1 MHSIFIKIAEVN
13 TISIEAYLATEL
25 NSTNIVCENSKLV
38 SMSKWKSMAYKLH
51 VSGLILV
58 DQSSSDLVDL
68 TWPQEERTPQPATE
82 IFFHPLIFAG
92 TFFQPFYS
100 LLIVNQIEFKL

>member
-38 SMSKWKSMAYKLH
+38 SMWAVLGSNDFFSLSGISWEDGTRLGYFRAVSSPDCNYKGAVL
-51 VSGLILV
+51 
-58 DQSSSDLVDL
+58 
-68 TWPQEERTPQPATE
+68 
-82 IFFHPLIFAG
+82 
-92 TFFQPFYS
+92 
-100 LLIVNQIEFKL
+100 